1 MRYRRFPVFPTS
13 AFALTVLLAT
23 LGARADVPT
32 NPADLKVAIDGA
44 KVVIN
49 GKTIAVPCQRAEL
62 EAALGKPDR
71 ESDLANL
78 ILTWDNFGVVAYVRK
93 DKGVVRQVTLA
104 LDKDAP
110 KFWPAKTFAGTLT
123 LDGAPVTAKSTAEEI
138 NAAKTGEKLRT
149 DKSIATWQVINY
161 PDAIVSVQ
169 PPSEKGGSKDAKVGC
184 VSVDTRYV
192 KPKAA
197 AK

>member
-1 MRYRRFPVFPTS
+1 MRHRRFPVFPTS

-23 LGARADVPT
+23 LGARGDVPT
-32 NPADLKVAIDGA
+32 NPAELKVAIEGH
-44 KVVIN
+44 KLVIN
-49 GKTIAVPCQRAEL
+49 GKTIAVPCERAEL

-78 ILTWDNFGVVAYVRK
+78 ILTWDHFGVIAYVRK
-93 DKGVVRQVTLA
+93 DKGVVRQVTVV

-110 KFWPAKTFAGTLT
+110 KFWPAKTFTGTLT

-138 NAAKTGEKLRT
+138 NAAKTGEKLRA
-149 DKSIATWQVINY
+149 DKTMATWQVINY
-161 PDAIVSVQ
+161 PDAIVTVQ
-169 PPSEKGGSKDAKVGC
+169 SPGEKGSKDAKVGS
-184 VSVDTRYV
+184 VTVDTRYV

-197 AK
+197 GK